1 MPKVQKCVKHNM
13 LIPGACSFNLSPG
26 QVKLPHHPSFTWL
39 IFLSFRPG
47 ALIPPHQLLDVGQY
61 IDKMDE
67 SLEMI
72 FLVEKIKSE
81 FDTADHP
88 SSGHLCI

>member
-1 MPKVQKCVKHNM
+1 MLQNM
-13 LIPGACSFNLSPG
+13 NSSF
-26 QVKLPHHPSFTWL
+26 HSFTWL
-39 IFLSFRPG
+39 IFMRFRPG

-67 SLEMI
+67 SLEMF

-88 SSGHLCI
+88 SPGHLCI